1 MSARRFK
8 HGKYD
13 VETNDKLKEKGY
25 NLFREV
31 VDEGHSTKASKIN
44 GIPRSLLMVDDHV
57 VKKGKKSKFFRDF
70 LT

>member
-8 HGKYD
+8 NGKYD

-31 VDEGHSTKASKIN
+31 VDEGHTTNVSKIN
-44 GIPRSLLMVDDHV
+44 GIPRSLLMVDDHII
-57 VKKGKKSKFFRDF
+57 KKGKKSKFFRDF
-70 LT
+70 IT